1 MNENYLISIDM
12 CGTLLNDNN
21 EVSDYS
27 IKIFEECKKKGAKII
42 LNTFLSYADI
52 LQFVEKLNPDYVS
65 CFGGNYV
72 FDSYNV
78 YRNNY
83 INNEAYNEFLE
94 YAKENSKNIIAL
106 LLDKTYR
113 NRKEEYYF
121 VNSVYSD
128 IYQFSKF
135 NCYELLIEKS
145 EDNEWINVIANKY
158 NLLLEY
164 DFNRKFYIIKPYN
177 TNKVNALKVINSKN
191 KFKIISFG
199 DDVSDYETLE
209 YSDIP
214 VRMINSSC
222 LDSFNFWT
230 LSNNDDGV
238 AKFLNNF
245 YNLDVKVNFDKVK
258 ILDCTLRDG
267 GHLNGCNFGY
277 NNICKIMNNL
287 INANTDIIEIG
298 FLENCNYDKNFA
310 KFDNI
315 EQAEDLIK
323 NIDLKNSK
331 VSLLMQVDKYDI
343 KKLKECKGKIN
354 IIRLSFHKELLDDA
368 VEYCKI
374 IKEKGYICFLNPIN
388 FSGYNNFEI
397 IDLIG
402 KVNKVNIDY
411 FTIVDTFGILL
422 NNDFENKLNLI
433 NNLLKNE
440 INVGLHLHDNLSSA
454 FSTAQI
460 LMQKNTRFGQ
470 VVIDSSLLGMG
481 RDPGNL
487 KTELIMYYLNK
498 YNKEKYEMKYIYSLL
513 ENEIK
518 NFKKQ
523 YKWGQDFSYSISA
536 FEKIHRS
543 YAEYLKNKNIGLS
556 EIEKIIKQI
565 PFENRVRY
573 NENVIKKIFDDWGD

>member
-1 MNENYLISIDM
+1 MSENYLISIDM
-12 CGTLLNDNN
+12 CGTLLSDNN

-42 LNTFLSYADI
+42 LNTFLPFADI
-52 LQFVEKLNPDYVS
+52 SQFVKKLNPDYVS

-72 FDSYNV
+72 FDTYNV
-78 YRNNY
+78 YRNNC

-121 VNSVYSD
+121 VNSIYSD
-128 IYQFSKF
+128 TYQFPQF
-135 NCYELLIEKS
+135 NCYELLVEKS

-164 DFNRKFYIIKPYN
+164 DFNCKFYIIKPYN

-214 VRMINSSC
+214 VRMINSSG

-245 YNLDVKVNFDKVK
+245 YNLDLKVNFDKVK

-277 NNICKIMNNL
+277 NNIFKIINNL

-298 FLENCNYDKNFA
+298 FLENCNYDKNSA

-315 EQAEDLIK
+315 EQAENLIK
-323 NIDLKNSK
+323 NIDLKRSEI
-331 VSLLMQVDKYDI
+331 SLLMQVDKYDI
-343 KKLKECKGKIN
+343 KKLKECRGKIN

-368 VEYCKI
+368 VKYCKI

-402 KVNKVNIDY
+402 KVNKINM
-411 FTIVDTFGILL
+411 TILRLLILS
-422 NNDFENKLNLI
+422 
-433 NNLLKNE
+433 
-440 INVGLHLHDNLSSA
+440 V
-454 FSTAQI
+454 
-460 LMQKNTRFGQ
+460 
-470 VVIDSSLLGMG
+470 
-481 RDPGNL
+481 
-487 KTELIMYYLNK
+487 YC
-498 YNKEKYEMKYIYSLL
+498 
-513 ENEIK
+513 
-518 NFKKQ
+518 
-523 YKWGQDFSYSISA
+523 
-536 FEKIHRS
+536 
-543 YAEYLKNKNIGLS
+543 
-556 EIEKIIKQI
+556 
-565 PFENRVRY
+565 
-573 NENVIKKIFDDWGD
+573 